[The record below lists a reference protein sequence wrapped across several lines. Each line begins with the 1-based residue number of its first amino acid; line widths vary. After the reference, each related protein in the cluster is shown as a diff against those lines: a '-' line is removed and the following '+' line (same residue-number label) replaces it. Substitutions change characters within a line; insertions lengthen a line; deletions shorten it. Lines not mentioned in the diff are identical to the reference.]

1 MHTSRLPWAS
11 LIDCIVIQINEL
23 GACSAGSAQSTQ
35 RPGGP
40 SNWICTFIFF
50 FHRLSSCAAA
60 GFEKPRRGQRKSVY
74 YCPTRLYPNKY
85 TPIPYPLHVP
95 TRQPSFSQTQK
106 IFSQPHLCHRVTPP
120 KTRHGKTLPYS
131 DIKSTSSTAHCVPS
145 QYPSTG
151 LPQGLLPLQ
160 VAMPSDHDR
169 ISAASPSSSFLRELD
184 KRGDRSLDRENNSIG
199 LRQSTKGL
207 PFTPNDNILRP

>member
-1 MHTSRLPWAS
+1 M
-11 LIDCIVIQINEL
+11 
-23 GACSAGSAQSTQ
+23 
-35 RPGGP
+35 
-40 SNWICTFIFF
+40 
-50 FHRLSSCAAA
+50 
-60 GFEKPRRGQRKSVY
+60 GQRKSVY

-120 KTRHGKTLPYS
+120 KTRHGKTLPHS

-169 ISAASPSSSFLRELD
+169 ISAANPSSSSFGNWTSGVIGVLTVKSTALVFGSRRKACLSRPMIIS
-184 KRGDRSLDRENNSIG
+184 RGHRLFMFPGKKSFGSWMNKVSARLLPGGRTRTKKDDRSMKLFFGSAG
-199 LRQSTKGL
+199 
-207 PFTPNDNILRP
+207 